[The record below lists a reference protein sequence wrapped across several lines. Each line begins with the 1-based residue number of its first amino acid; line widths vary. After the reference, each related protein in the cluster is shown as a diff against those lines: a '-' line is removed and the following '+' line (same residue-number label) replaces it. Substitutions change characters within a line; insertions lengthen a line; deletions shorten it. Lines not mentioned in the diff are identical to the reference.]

1 LLLACVVRTHVNN
14 IMHVSIDAIETNKLL
29 SDLESL
35 VLHGD
40 LGGVPYN
47 REVLVEKVKRSR
59 ELYVDGGFDLEIAVL

>member
-1 LLLACVVRTHVNN
+1 
-14 IMHVSIDAIETNKLL
+14 
-29 SDLESL
+29 